1 MHRLYGAPLKKYT
14 PKVVTLW
21 YRAPELLLGADLYS
35 CPLDMWYSIRISP
48 SVFPLILSTL
58 YLSIHPSTHHSI
70 LLNNW
75 LTIVKYL
82 YALSMVLDHH
92 HHNNNNNTNRSV
104 GCIFGELLSNQP
116 ILRGKT
122 EIDQLMR
129 VFDLLGTPNEKIW
142 YVNAVYHDKQ
152 YNG

>member
-1 MHRLYGAPLKKYT
+1 
-14 PKVVTLW
+14 
-21 YRAPELLLGADLYS
+21 
-35 CPLDMWYSIRISP
+35 
-48 SVFPLILSTL
+48 
-58 YLSIHPSTHHSI
+58 
-70 LLNNW
+70 
-75 LTIVKYL
+75 
-82 YALSMVLDHH
+82 MVLDHH